1 MSLCVGV
8 RCKYWNYDENLLT
21 SSVIIVFHN
30 EGWSTL
36 MRTVHSVIKRT
47 PPRYLAEIVLIDDYS
62 NKGRDSLS
70 HARLLCHTHKLTNTI
85 LHTYS
90 HSLSVTLSHT
100 LSLASSHT
108 HSNTHTHTVSP
119 TQTHSFSLST
129 PPAHL
134 KERLE
139 DYIKQWNGL
148 VKLHRNEKREG
159 LIQARSIG
167 ARVATLGQVPTLE
180 HTHLDRYQH

>member
-70 HARLLCHTHKLTNTI
+70 HARLLCHTHKLTNTHTNTI
-85 LHTYS
+85 IHTYS

-100 LSLASSHT
+100 LSLAVSRI
-108 HSNTHTHTVSP
+108 HSNTHTHTHCLSHTDSLLLLVNPPSP
-119 TQTHSFSLST
+119 PEGASGGLHQ
-129 PPAHL
+129 AV
-134 KERLE
+134 ERPGE
-139 DYIKQWNGL
+139 ASQ
-148 VKLHRNEKREG
+148 E
-159 LIQARSIG
+159 
-167 ARVATLGQVPTLE
+167 
-180 HTHLDRYQH
+180 